1 MKKRVLITGSAGGIG
16 RAIAERF
23 AKEGSYDLIL
33 HARQETEEFF
43 QYVNWIREKYNVVVL
58 PIYFDITDYEMIKK
72 ELQKLY
78 QEKVF
83 VDVLVNNAGIA
94 HGGFFQ
100 MTSVSE
106 MKRVFEINYF
116 SMVYITQLISRMMIR
131 RKQGTIVNLASVA
144 GIDLEVGNCA
154 YGVSKAAVIAF
165 TKTAAKELASQG
177 IRINAVAPGLTDTRM
192 AVQMEKHAGEEM
204 VNASAMKRLG
214 NTNEIAETVYFLAS
228 DKASFITGQTIRVDG
243 GM

>member
-23 AKEGSYDLIL
+23 AKEGEFDLIL
-33 HARQETEEFF
+33 HAREETEDFLR
-43 QYVNWIREKYNVVVL
+43 YINWIKATYNVTVL
-58 PIYFDITDYEMIKK
+58 PIYFDMTDYEMMKK
-72 ELQKLY
+72 KLQKLH

-83 VDVLVNNAGIA
+83 VDVLVNNAGVA

-100 MTSVSE
+100 MTSISE

-116 SMVYITQLISRMMIR
+116 SMVCISQLISRMMIR

-144 GIDLEVGNCA
+144 GLDLEVGNCA

-192 AVQMEKHAGEEM
+192 AMQMEKHAGEEM
-204 VNASAMKRLG
+204 INASAMKRLG

-228 DKASFITGQTIRVDG
+228 EKASFITGQTIRVDG